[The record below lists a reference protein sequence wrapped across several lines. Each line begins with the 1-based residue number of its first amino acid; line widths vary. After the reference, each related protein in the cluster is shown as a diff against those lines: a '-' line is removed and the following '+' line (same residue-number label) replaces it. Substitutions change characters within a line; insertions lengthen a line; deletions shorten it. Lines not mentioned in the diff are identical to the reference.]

1 MLNYSIDKLKIAFAG
16 AGGTGKSTIA
26 QALRDYYVSRECK
39 INYLPSQISNIGK
52 QMGLNHYNAFH
63 PNQCAFQWSILFA
76 QIEKERALFDN
87 GYGYITDR
95 CSLDYIANAIQKIEE
110 KKLNG
115 SLMSYYF
122 QIAREHAKMYDLIV
136 FIPVEFENTESDKK
150 LNNWKERDNE
160 KRKRT
165 NDIIYGELV
174 KNNVSYLQVSGS
186 VNNRMQQ
193 IQECLYSRFNIGL

>member
-1 MLNYSIDKLKIAFAG
+1 MSDYSIDTLKIAFAG
-16 AGGTGKSTIA
+16 AGGTGKSSIA
-26 QALRDYYVSRECK
+26 QAIRDYYISSGCK
-39 INYLPSQISNIGK
+39 INYLPSRISDIGK

-63 PNQCAFQWSILFA
+63 PNQCSFQWSILFA
-76 QIEKERALFDN
+76 QIAKEQALSEN
-87 GYGYITDR
+87 GYGFVTDR

-110 KKLNG
+110 KKLNS

-122 QIAREHAKMYDLIV
+122 QIAREHARTYDLIV

-150 LNNWKERDNE
+150 TNSWKERDNE

-174 KNNVSYLQVSGS
+174 KNDIAYLRVSGS

-193 IQECLYSRFNIGL
+193 IQKYLYERYGIDL